1 MQKIL
6 DTIYWGNSLE
16 KYFIVV
22 GGMILTWILL
32 RIIKKLAVK
41 KLQKWAATTTN
52 QFDDVL
58 VSAFD
63 RFAVP
68 IVYLMLNY
76 SLIQLLTISIKVEKV
91 ISVAVS
97 LITMVF
103 VVNMIN
109 YALHYGVKTYMDIK
123 GEPSGRMKQLTGIL
137 TVIKVIIWFLGIL
150 FLASNLGYDI
160 TTIIAGLGVGGIAIA
175 LAAQNI
181 LGDLFSYFVI
191 FFDKPFEVGD
201 FVVVG
206 AEQGAIEKIGVKTV
220 HIRSISGEQLIMP
233 NSEIVKATIKNFKRL
248 EKRRKIFSI
257 GVTYNTSPL
266 ILAEIPQ
273 LIKDIITNTADT
285 ELIRCHLMAFADSSI
300 NFEIVYF
307 VLSDDF
313 IKYMDIHQEI
323 CLSIANCFKDKQIEF
338 AFPSQTIYLKN
349 I

>member
-1 MQKIL
+1 MQKFL

-22 GGMILTWILL
+22 GGMFLTWILL
-32 RIIKKLAVK
+32 RIIKKIAVK
-41 KLQKWAATTTN
+41 KLHKWAANTTN

-68 IVYLMLNY
+68 IVYLILNY
-76 SLIQLLTISIKVEKV
+76 YLIQLLTISTKADKVL
-91 ISVAVS
+91 SVAVS
-97 LITMVF
+97 LVTMIF

-109 YALHYGVKTYMDIK
+109 YALYYGVKTYMDLK
-123 GEPSGRMKQLTGIL
+123 GEPSERMKQLTGIL
-137 TVIKVIIWFLGIL
+137 TVLKVVFWFLGIL

-220 HIRSISGEQLIMP
+220 RIRSISGEQLIMP

-257 GVTYNTSPL
+257 GVTYDTNPL
-266 ILAEIPQ
+266 LLAEIPQ
-273 LIKDIITNTADT
+273 LIKEIINNTADT
-285 ELIRCHLMAFADSSI
+285 ELIRCHLLAFADSSI

-323 CLSIANCFKDKQIEF
+323 CLAIANCFKEKQIEF

-349 I
+349 N

>member
-1 MQKIL
+1 MQKFL

-16 KYFIVV
+16 KYFMV
-22 GGMILTWILL
+22 GGGMFIAWILL
-32 RIIKKLAVK
+32 RIVKKIAVK
-41 KLQKWAATTTN
+41 KLQKWATNTTN

-76 SLIQLLTISIKVEKV
+76 SLIQLLTISTKVERV

-97 LITMVF
+97 LVTMIF
-103 VVNMIN
+103 VVNLIN
-109 YALHYGVKTYMDIK
+109 YALYYGVKTYMEIK
-123 GEPSGRMKQLTGIL
+123 GEPPERMKQLTGIL
-137 TVIKVIIWFLGIL
+137 TVIKVVFWFLGIL

-220 HIRSISGEQLIMP
+220 RIRSISGEQLIMP

-257 GVTYNTSPL
+257 GVTYDTNPL
-266 ILAEIPQ
+266 LLAEIPQ
-273 LIKDIITNTADT
+273 LIKDIINNTTDT
-285 ELIRCHLMAFADSSI
+285 ELIRCHLLSFADSSI

-323 CLSIANCFKDKQIEF
+323 CLAIASCFKEKQIEF

-349 I
+349 N